1 MIAIT
6 LNNLFAATIILV
18 CLIALVLDIMAYVA
32 ATHSIEAPQNAEAE
46 LPTWCLPPKVNR
58 ELVEDF
64 DLNEMPIAFLEL
76 LTLDKAD
83 GTTRPAQYLIEDGEI
98 TGVIID
104 ED

>member
-1 MIAIT
+1 MTAAII
-6 LNNLFAATIILV
+6 NNLFTTTIIIV
-18 CLIALVLDIMAYVA
+18 CLIALAWDIFVLVVA
-32 ATHSIEAPQNAEAE
+32 NKSIDSTTAEVE

-58 ELVEDF
+58 ELVDDF

-83 GTTRPAQYLIEDGEI
+83 GTTQPAQYLIEDGEI